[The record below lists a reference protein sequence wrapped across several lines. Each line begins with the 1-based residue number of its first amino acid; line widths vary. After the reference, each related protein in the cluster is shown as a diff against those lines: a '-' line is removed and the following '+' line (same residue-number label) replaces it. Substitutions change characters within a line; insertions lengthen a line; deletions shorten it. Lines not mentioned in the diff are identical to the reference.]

1 MNVISCSRYGF
12 GAPYILGGPLGDSD
26 PGCGVAE
33 LSDALDRFPNL
44 QNLGGTVYS
53 ALANADGTQDPYTLL
68 ESRHLP
74 AVKLYDL
81 QVGAQTGW
89 LSMPKSKSEL

>member
-1 MNVISCSRYGF
+1 MQGVISCSRYGF

-26 PGCGVAE
+26 PGCGVSE
-33 LSDALDRFPNL
+33 LSDSLDRFPNL

-81 QVGAQTGW
+81 QVGAIN
-89 LSMPKSKSEL
+89 SMA

>member
-1 MNVISCSRYGF
+1 MS
-12 GAPYILGGPLGDSD
+12 DS
-26 PGCGVAE
+26 
-33 LSDALDRFPNL
+33 LDGFPNL

-81 QVGAQTGW
+81 QVGAINRIA
-89 LSMPKSKSEL
+89 